1 MAKLNKQEV
10 NAIASKLH
18 RELEKSVK
26 ESRERAIVNYTP
38 SEKYTA
44 VKDLLAQRDE
54 IEQQI
59 SELKKKRAS
68 LVSQVE
74 NILRESYDIWYYADN
89 KSVEEICDKM
99 VYYECKLK
107 SIPSVDE
114 LKEDVTI
121 AAIDDSFD
129 TASFIEEQLAKFK

>member
-44 VKDLLAQRDE
+44 VKDLLTQRDE

-68 LVSQVE
+68 LVNQVE

-99 VYYECKLK
+99 VYCECQLK